1 MKKNIILPCFAMALT
16 LFTISQSAAQE
27 PGKQEAALIDLRIDL
42 ATSKLELLDSR
53 MKLLEEKPVA
63 LERKLA
69 EIEDRISQFESVPV
83 HLQEKYEALD
93 SMEGV
98 QQDLLEELNEFRNQ
112 LQVMEKNTA
121 AGPVPVPFTNS
132 GAYRPGNYVISMLPV
147 RLFEGT
153 MELAVERV
161 LNKGNALEL
170 SAMAT
175 YASKKGFA
183 RYYLANQKLEYYNAD
198 IADYTS
204 YNSENIT
211 GFGGSVAWRNYLLAR
226 THGSYTAPGGP
237 YVAPVGMYRRLTLS
251 GFDNIYNEEEDIY
264 ETVEVIQHLNVFSGG
279 FLAGWQFVF
288 WDVVTA
294 DVYLGGMI
302 RLSKYDGEEGF
313 TKYKELQNVDFS
325 GVLPTIGIKLGI
337 VK

>member
-1 MKKNIILPCFAMALT
+1 MKKNIIITCLVMAFT
-16 LFTISQSAAQE
+16 LFHISHSAAQE
-27 PGKQEAALIDLRIDL
+27 PGKQEAELIDLRIDL
-42 ATSKLELLDSR
+42 AASKLELLDSR
-53 MKLLEEKPVA
+53 MKLLEEKPVV
-63 LERKLA
+63 LDGKLA
-69 EIEDRISQFESVPV
+69 DIEDRMAQIESVPAL
-83 HLQEKYEALD
+83 LQEKYTALD
-93 SMEGV
+93 SLEVV
-98 QQDLLEELNEFRNQ
+98 QQELLKELNEISNRLQ
-112 LQVMEKNTA
+112 LMEKNTS
-121 AGPVPVPFTNS
+121 AGPGTISFTNA
-132 GAYRPGNYVISMLPV
+132 GAYTPGKYVISMLPV

-198 IADYTS
+198 RADYLPYS
-204 YNSENIT
+204 SENIT
-211 GFGGSVAWRNYLLAR
+211 GFGGSVAWKNYLLAR
-226 THGSYTAPGGP
+226 TDVSYSAPGGP
-237 YVAPVGMYRRLTLS
+237 YVAPMGMFRRLTLS
-251 GFDNIYNEEEDIY
+251 GFDHIYNEEEEIY
-264 ETVEVIQHLNVFSGG
+264 ETVEVIQYLNVFSGG

-313 TKYKELQNVDFS
+313 TKYKALQNVDFS

>member
-1 MKKNIILPCFAMALT
+1 MKKKLVLSSLLMAIAMFYLPHC
-16 LFTISQSAAQE
+16 AAQD
-27 PGKQEAALIDLRIDL
+27 PGTQAAELIDLRIDL
-42 ATSKLELLDSR
+42 ASSKLELLNSR

-63 LERKLA
+63 VERKLA
-69 EIEDRISQFESVPV
+69 EIEYRIAQIEAVPIY
-83 HLQEKYEALD
+83 LQEKYAALD
-93 SMEGV
+93 SLEGV

-112 LQVMEKNTA
+112 LQLMEKQPSA
-121 AGPVPVPFTNS
+121 HPFAPFSES
-132 GAYRPGNYVISMLPV
+132 GAYTSGKYVISMLPV

-211 GFGGSVAWRNYLLAR
+211 GFGGSIAWKNYLLAR
-226 THGSYTAPGGP
+226 TDVSYSAPGGP
-237 YVAPVGMYRRLTLS
+237 YVAPVGMFRRLTLS
-251 GFDNIYNEEEDIY
+251 GFDNIYNEEEGTY
-264 ETVEVIQHLNVFSGG
+264 ETVEVIQHLNVYSGG

-313 TKYKELQNVDFS
+313 TKYKALQNVDFS

>member
-1 MKKNIILPCFAMALT
+1 MKKKIFLSCLVMAFFLFNI
-16 LFTISQSAAQE
+16 SHSAAQG
-27 PGKQEAALIDLRIDL
+27 PGRQEAALIDLRIDL
-42 ATSKLELLDSR
+42 AASKLELLDSR
-53 MKLLEEKPVA
+53 IKLLEEKPVA
-63 LERKLA
+63 LERKLT
-69 EIEDRISQFESVPV
+69 EIEDRIARIESVPV
-83 HLQEKYEALD
+83 HLQDKYEALD

-112 LQVMEKNTA
+112 LQVMDNNRPAGRA
-121 AGPVPVPFTNS
+121 AVPFTNS
-132 GAYRPGNYVISMLPV
+132 GAYTPGKYVISMLPV

-153 MELAVERV
+153 MELAVERII
-161 LNKGNALEL
+161 NKGNALEL

-226 THGSYTAPGGP
+226 TAVSYAAPGGP

-325 GVLPTIGIKLGI
+325 GVLPTIGVKLGI

>member
-1 MKKNIILPCFAMALT
+1 MKKKMVLSCFAMAFT
-16 LFTISQSAAQE
+16 LLYISDSSAQD
-27 PGKQEAALIDLRIDL
+27 PGRQEAALIDLRIDL
-42 ATSKLELLDSR
+42 AASKLELLDSR
-53 MKLLEEKPVA
+53 IKLLEDKPVV

-69 EIEDRISQFESVPV
+69 EVEDRIAQIETVPV
-83 HLQEKYEALD
+83 QLQEKYAALD
-93 SMEGV
+93 SLERV
-98 QQDLLEELNEFRNQ
+98 RQIYLEELNAFMNQ
-112 LQVMEKNTA
+112 FQVMETSTST
-121 AGPVPVPFTNS
+121 GPVAVPFTS
-132 GAYRPGNYVISMLPV
+132 TGRYTPGKYVISMLPV

-161 LNKGNALEL
+161 INKGNAVEL

-198 IADYTS
+198 VADYIP

-211 GFGGSVAWRNYLLAR
+211 GFGASAAWKNYLLAR
-226 THGSYTAPGGP
+226 TDAAYVAPGGP
-237 YVAPVGMYRRLTLS
+237 YVAPMGMFRRLTLS
-251 GFDNIYNEEEDIY
+251 GFDNIFNEEEEIY

-325 GVLPTIGIKLGI
+325 GVLPTVGIKLGI

>member
-1 MKKNIILPCFAMALT
+1 MKKKLVFYSLVMAFT
-16 LFTISQSAAQE
+16 LFYFSHGSAQD
-27 PGKQEAALIDLRIDL
+27 PGIQEAELIDLRIDL
-42 ATSKLELLDSR
+42 AASKLELLDSR
-53 MKLLEEKPVA
+53 MKLLGEKPLA
-63 LERKLA
+63 LEEKLA
-69 EIEDRISQFESVPV
+69 EIEDRIAQIESVPV
-83 HLQEKYEALD
+83 DLQEKYAAFD
-93 SMEGV
+93 SLEKV

-112 LQVMEKNTA
+112 LQPVEKHTSP
-121 AGPVPVPFTNS
+121 GPGAVPFTNS
-132 GAYRPGNYVISMLPV
+132 GSYMSGKYVISMLPV

-175 YASKKGFA
+175 YASKQGFA

-211 GFGGSVAWRNYLLAR
+211 GFGGSVAWKNYLLAR
-226 THGSYTAPGGP
+226 TAVSYSAPGGP
-237 YVAPVGMYRRLTLS
+237 YVAPVGMFRRLTLS
-251 GFDNIYNEEEDIY
+251 GFDNVYNEEEDIY

-313 TKYKELQNVDFS
+313 TKYKALQNVDFS
-325 GVLPTIGIKLGI
+325 GVLPTVGIKLGI
-337 VK
+337 IK